1 MTTELRTTIAP
12 SDLIAVEIECAKCHQ
27 RVSRPADQW
36 IQDILNCPNCG
47 ANWLAH
53 RAEVERIRDAVAQIW
68 VLSHLEANLP
78 FSVRFEVKRDT
89 GGAA

>member
-1 MTTELRTTIAP
+1 
-12 SDLIAVEIECAKCHQ
+12 
-27 RVSRPADQW
+27 
-36 IQDILNCPNCG
+36 
-47 ANWLAH
+47 
-53 RAEVERIRDAVAQIW
+53 VERIRDAVAQIW